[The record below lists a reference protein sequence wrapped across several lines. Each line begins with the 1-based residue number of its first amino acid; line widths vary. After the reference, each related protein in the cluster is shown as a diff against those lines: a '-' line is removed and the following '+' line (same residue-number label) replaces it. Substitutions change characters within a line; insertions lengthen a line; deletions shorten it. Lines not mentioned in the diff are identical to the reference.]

1 MVQKFVAAL
10 VAMVMLSTPV
20 LAQFGMDEDLLVDA
34 NDVLTPE
41 RTQEFLDR
49 VTVDGQVSLELAERE
64 FALSSGEERTFWPV
78 VIAFIA
84 ASIKASCEN
93 DWSYRDKD
101 KCVGK
106 CEDYRRQEEK
116 RDGKR
121 R

>member
-1 MVQKFVAAL
+1 MVQKFVAAM

-20 LAQFGMDEDLLVDA
+20 LAQFGLDEDLLVDA
-34 NDVLTPE
+34 NDVLTAE

-49 VTVDGQVSLELAERE
+49 VTVDGKVSLELAERE

-93 DWSYRDKD
+93 DWSYRDD
-101 KCVGK
+101 DRCVGK
-106 CEDYRRQEEK
+106 C
-116 RDGKR
+116 DGYGKKKDR
-121 R
+121 KDK